1 MASLLT
7 HGQTAEA
14 GLESRPPEAGFHY
27 FKPYPVSVC
36 SLCLGLG
43 LLLRIS
49 NLRTSVSKM
58 SECFLLVN
66 GKYILSQRK
75 IVAPTREILAQAIP
89 RANSAFRNGWR
100 LLLPLPHARGCSRS
114 GGTAG
119 VRCLGRVFSSSYAWG
134 SLSTKGRD
142 ITETVQVTQGRT
154 G

>member
-7 HGQTAEA
+7 YGIVAEA
-14 GLESRPPEAGFHY
+14 GLASQPPEAGFHY
-27 FKPYPVSVC
+27 FKHYPLSVY

-43 LLLRIS
+43 LLLRAS
-49 NLRTSVSKM
+49 NLRISVSKE
-58 SECFLLVN
+58 SGCFLLVN

-75 IVAPTREILAQAIP
+75 IVAPTREVLAQAMP
-89 RANSAFRNGWR
+89 RANSAFRNNQR
-100 LLLPLPHARGCSRS
+100 LLLPLPHTRGCSRS

-119 VRCLGRVFSSSYAWG
+119 VRCLVRVFSSSYAWG

-142 ITETVQVTQGRT
+142 IIETGQVTQGRT